1 METKIKICGLTRQ
14 QDIEYCNEALPDF
27 IGFVFA
33 KSRRQVSFKTAEGL
47 KASLDNRIKSVGV
60 FVNDDIP
67 FIKRLCVQGIIDY
80 IQLHGDEDNSYIQCL
95 TDQLVKADCLKPIIK
110 AVRVK
115 DAQSLSKA
123 GQYCTDF
130 LLLDTFTDKE
140 YGGTG
145 RSFDWELV
153 GRLRVSGSLS
163 NSCGL
168 SGTSGLNVMDKPFFL
183 AGGLN
188 YTNVIQAINTARP
201 FCVDIS
207 SGVESSG
214 VESNGVKDGA
224 KIKNI
229 VNLIRS
235 VK

>member
-33 KSRRQVSFKTAEGL
+33 KSRRQVSFKTAEKL
-47 KASLDNRIKSVGV
+47 KTSLDSRIKAVGV
-60 FVNDDIP
+60 FVNEDIEH
-67 FIKRLCVQGIIDY
+67 IKSLCSQDIIDY
-80 IQLHGDEDNSYIQCL
+80 IQLHGDEENSYIVSL
-95 TDQLVKADCLKPIIK
+95 KEQLSSSGCLKPIIK

-115 DAQSLSKA
+115 DAQTLSKA

-130 LLLDTFTDKE
+130 LLFDTFTDKS

-145 RSFDWELV
+145 KTFDWELV
-153 GRLRVSGSLS
+153 GRLNSVNGMINISSTSVSSS
-163 NSCGL
+163 RNI
-168 SGTSGLNVMDKPFFL
+168 PFFL

-188 YTNVIQAINTARP
+188 CENVLEAIKTAQP

-207 SGVESSG
+207 GG
-214 VESNGVKDGA
+214 VESNGLKDEV

>member
-1 METKIKICGLTRQ
+1 MKLETKIKICGLTRQ

-27 IGFVFA
+27 VGFVFA
-33 KSRRQVSFKTAEGL
+33 KSRRQVSFEIAKRL
-47 KASLDNRIKSVGV
+47 KAYLDNRIRSVGV
-60 FVNDDIP
+60 FVNADIP
-67 FIKRLCVQGIIDY
+67 FIERLCVQGIIDY
-80 IQLHGDEDNSYIQCL
+80 IQLHGDEDNSFVQCL

-130 LLLDTFTDKE
+130 LLLDTFTGKE

-145 RSFDWELV
+145 ISFDWELAGSMNGMCDTSSV
-153 GRLRVSGSLS
+153 GSTRSISL
-163 NSCGL
+163 
-168 SGTSGLNVMDKPFFL
+168 PFFL

-188 YTNVIQAINTARP
+188 YENVLQAINIARP

-207 SGVESSG
+207 SGVES
-214 VESNGVKDGA
+214 NGFKDEF